1 MRDNL
6 PSELRSVAKKWRNK
20 NKIVGVGEIRYDFA
34 LEEAADAIEELLLWR
49 NEHERRKMDLS

>member
-6 PSELRSVAKKWRNK
+6 SSELRSAAEKWRDK

-34 LEEAADAIEELLLWR
+34 LEEAADAIEELLQLI
-49 NEHERRKMDLS
+49 EEKKT